1 MLLADQMSILPVLK
15 LLIIDDAPIVQLMK
29 RSPTKPFLSLPNNGC
44 KFARALLIAFALHG
58 VSKKLMD
65 HQLICETVFAQREI
79 GVQYAKKVYL
89 ISALLSYSTLLNYK
103 SYIKSIVEMLV
114 VIVNP

>member
-1 MLLADQMSILPVLK
+1 MSIIPVLK

-44 KFARALLIAFALHG
+44 KFARALLIIVFALHG

-79 GVQYAKKVYL
+79 GVEYAKKVYL
-89 ISALLSYSTLLNYK
+89 ISVLRSYLTLINYK